1 VGKQSHAKGAYLY
14 SKREMLEEHTPLEAP
29 CWRRSAPHGADYM
42 GVAKGAYFIAFP
54 HSVHHNLDGGK
65 NHRCSYP
72 RPLNYLINPYIH
84 IYII

>member
-1 VGKQSHAKGAYLY
+1 
-14 SKREMLEEHTPLEAP
+14 MLEEHTPLEAP

-65 NHRCSYP
+65 NTAVAKREPPTNVQPIYT
-72 RPLNYLINPYIH
+72 
-84 IYII
+84 YII